1 MGFYKVRIC
10 KNGEWVVVTVD
21 DFFPC
26 YVNGGPIFTFGEG
39 NELWVMLLEKAY
51 AKCHGTYN
59 SLNGGDA
66 EDALADLTGCPVH
79 T

>member
-1 MGFYKVRIC
+1 M
-10 KNGEWVVVTVD
+10 VTID

-51 AKCHGTYN
+51 AKTFGTYQN
-59 SLNGGDA
+59 LIGGSCH
-66 EDALADLTGCPVH
+66 EAL
-79 T
+79 